1 MDGNSPVEVKKNGV
15 NRTIMMLI
23 VIAALLVALNVYLL
37 TDINTT
43 PARVT
48 IYGAPPELKAA
59 EDRIV
64 TVEGKP
70 LFVYDTAVN
79 FNRTWSKD
87 PKLGATPVTY
97 FDFDGTV
104 NIKITVPGQKLEK
117 VVVRP
122 LALGIEPKI
131 KGDTISFKLEHPA
144 QLTIEIN
151 DDVQRALHL
160 FANAM
165 EENTPKQDDPNVIY
179 FGPGIHEVGR
189 IPVQS
194 NQTIYIAG
202 GAVVYGCVKAE
213 NLENLKIQG
222 RGIINGSIYDRWVDT
237 MVPIDFR
244 NCKNVS
250 VEGITL
256 LDPSAWTLNIF
267 SSENVKV
274 NDVKIISARSNS
286 DGITIQSSKEVAVTN
301 CFVRSWDDSLVV
313 KGYDGDARGITFDN
327 CILWTDLAQS
337 CEIGYET
344 RANTIED
351 ITFKNI
357 TVLHNFHKPVL
368 SIHNSDN
375 ALIQNVHYENIVV
388 EDAKMGMGDAAGYN
402 YLIDLNIGTS
412 QWSQARTRGNIKD
425 ITFENINVLGGEFQ
439 PSRIMGYD
447 DTHKIENITIKNFKM
462 LGQDIKDIETGKF
475 KVNNYAEN
483 IVFE

>member
-1 MDGNSPVEVKKNGV
+1 MEGNRSLEVKKNGV
-15 NRTIMMLI
+15 NRTTMILI
-23 VIAALLVALNVYLL
+23 IVAALLVIINVYLFVNM
-37 TDINTT
+37 NTT
-43 PARVT
+43 PAKV
-48 IYGAPPELKAA
+48 ILYGAPPELKAA
-59 EDRIV
+59 EDRTI
-64 TVEGKP
+64 TVDGKP

-79 FNRTWSKD
+79 FNRTWTKD
-87 PKLGATPVTY
+87 PKLETTPMAY

-104 NIKITVPGQKLEK
+104 NIKMTVPGEK
-117 VVVRP
+117 IEKAIIRP
-122 LALGIEPKI
+122 LSLGIEPKI
-131 KGDTISFKLEHPA
+131 NGDTLSFKLDQPA

-151 DDVQRALHL
+151 DNIHRAVHL
-160 FANAM
+160 FANPLEA
-165 EENTPKQDDPNVIY
+165 NAPKPGDPDVIY

-194 NQTIYIAG
+194 NQTVYIAG
-202 GAVVYGCVKAE
+202 GAVVYGCIKAE
-213 NLENLKIQG
+213 NLENLKIEG
-222 RGIINGSIYDRWVDT
+222 RGIIDGSIYDRWIDT
-237 MVPIDFR
+237 LVPIDLR
-244 NCKNVS
+244 NCKNSS
-250 VEGITL
+250 VEGITM
-256 LDPSAWTLNIF
+256 LDPSAWTLNIY
-267 SSENVKV
+267 SSQNIKV
-274 NDVKIISARSNS
+274 DNIKIISARANS
-286 DGITIQSSKEVAVTN
+286 DGITIQSCKDVTVTN
-301 CFVRSWDDSLVV
+301 SFVRSWDDSLVV
-313 KGYDGDARGITFDN
+313 KGYDGDVKGITFDN

-344 RANTIED
+344 RANTIAD
-351 ITFKNI
+351 VTFKNI

-375 ALIQNVHYENIVV
+375 ALVQNVHYENIVV

-425 ITFENINVLGGEFQ
+425 ITFENIQVLGGEFQ